1 MDECIG
7 FWEVRRHTSLCCRV
21 ADHSKFLCPT
31 FLTVEDGDDTD
42 ELPVLDPGSFEI
54 RRIDLDHP
62 STAGDSSVPIV
73 ESIEGGVVLIVG
85 AHRLQNQVARGRNQV
100 FESTGGKLRPTFVCR
115 KRTLVPWRIGGRTKP
130 YLSRTRVLKSSAPE
144 MTREAW
150 SRMTL

>member
-115 KRTLVPWRIGGRTKP
+115 KRTLVPWRIGGGGRNRI
-130 YLSRTRVLKSSAPE
+130 YRGHE
-144 MTREAW
+144 Y
-150 SRMTL
+150 